1 MLGFSALKQKLMIE
15 SIAKSITKKRCEAM
29 KGHQRDG
36 LSYYYHYVKRK
47 NVTEE
52 NLELFILI

>member
-1 MLGFSALKQKLMIE
+1 MIE
-15 SIAKSITKKRCEAM
+15 SIAKSISKKRCEAM

-52 NLELFILI
+52 NLEPFILIYVII